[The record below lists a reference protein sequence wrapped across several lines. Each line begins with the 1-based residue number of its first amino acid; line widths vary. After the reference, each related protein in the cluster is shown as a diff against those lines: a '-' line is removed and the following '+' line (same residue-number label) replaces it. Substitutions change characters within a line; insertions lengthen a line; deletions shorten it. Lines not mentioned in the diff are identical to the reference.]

1 MVKGKKI
8 AAIITDT
15 FHNSEL
21 TDPQKALEKAGA
33 QVVVIGVE
41 ERQKKEGVL
50 DHVTGRLPDSM
61 KPPFRD
67 RQQIAMTIDEA
78 DAADF
83 DGLLLAG
90 GGSPEKLRGYPKVV
104 SFVQDI
110 FCQKKPIAAI
120 CHGPMIMISAGVVKG
135 KAMTCVPS
143 IGIDLAN
150 AGAVYVDRPLVVD
163 GNIATSRTPRD
174 MDQFIAGALEVFG
187 K

>member
-1 MVKGKKI
+1 MIKGKRI
-8 AAIITDT
+8 AAVITDT

-21 TDPQKALEKAGA
+21 WDPKKALEKAGA
-33 QVVVIGVE
+33 KVVVIGVE
-41 ERQKKEGVL
+41 ERQKREGVL

-61 KPPFRD
+61 KPPFKD
-67 RQQIAMTIDEA
+67 RQQVEMVIDEA
-78 DAADF
+78 DASQF

-110 FCQKKPIAAI
+110 FSQKKPIAAI

-150 AGAVYVDRPLVVD
+150 AGAIYLDRPVVVD
-163 GNIATSRTPRD
+163 GNIATSRTPND
-174 MDQFIAGALEVFG
+174 MDQFIAGALEVFD
-187 K
+187 

>member
-1 MVKGKKI
+1 MIKGKKI

-33 QVVVIGVE
+33 KVVIIGVE

-50 DHVTGRLPDSM
+50 DHVTGRLPDDM
-61 KPPFRD
+61 KPAFKE
-67 RQQIAMTIDEA
+67 RQQIDMTIDEA

-104 SFVQDI
+104 SFVQDV

-150 AGAVYVDRPLVVD
+150 AGAIYMDRPLVVD

-174 MDQFIAGALEVFG
+174 MDRFIAGALEVFG
-187 K
+187 R